1 MHFPKSKKTKDI
13 GDIKQQNILQ
23 QMFDNKDPNTGL
35 PIAGGP
41 HGYSK
46 WLLEEATKVK
56 IWKMLREL
64 DTMPVFIPHLEREL
78 YGLLKQNSRI
88 GGMRQ
93 ALKNMLDE
101 LGEK

>member
-23 QMFDNKDPNTGL
+23 QMVDNKDPDTGR

-46 WLLEEATKVK
+46 WLVDEAARLK

-64 DTMPVFIPHLEREL
+64 DTMPVFIPHLEKEL
-78 YGLLKQNSRI
+78 YGLLKRNSRI
-88 GGMRQ
+88 SSMRQ

-101 LGEK
+101 LGD